1 MDAYL
6 LNELG
11 LYKHFETIANEL
23 GLSRLLL
30 SYKTSLLMFE
40 RVSLL
45 KGVMGSLGAFSS
57 FIKEKNGDIP
67 IHLGQ
72 LSLKE
77 EAAGKIRVFA
87 LVDIWTQSICKPIH
101 DSLFSFLKSLPND
114 STFDQLAAV
123 KRCFT
128 KAEQSKLSFGYD
140 LSAATDRLPIDI
152 QVKILEAFFGPLVS
166 QAWKSL
172 LVDRDYVL
180 KTGGEVKLLRY
191 SVGQPM
197 GALSSWAMLAV
208 THHLIVQ
215 LAYRRVRSS
224 GT

>member
-11 LYKHFETIANEL
+11 LSKHLETIAIEL

-30 SYKTSLLMFE
+30 SYKTCLLMHE

-45 KGVMGSLGAFSS
+45 KKGVMGSKDVFDS
-57 FIKEKNGDIP
+57 FIKEKNEDIP

-101 DSLFSFLKSLPND
+101 DSLFAFLKSLPND

-152 QVKILEAFFGPLVS
+152 QVKILEAFFGSSVS

-180 KTGGEVKLLRY
+180 KTEGKAKFLRY

-197 GALSSWAMLAV
+197 GALSS
-208 THHLIVQ
+208 
-215 LAYRRVRSS
+215 
-224 GT
+224 